1 MVYDLGGGTF
11 DVSIIEIGEGVI
23 EVLATAGDNHL
34 GGDDFDER
42 IADYLFGVFKRESGV
57 DASRDSAAAQRVREA
72 ARQAKEELS
81 SMETARV
88 NLPFL
93 AQGASGPLHLEAQVT
108 RSEFNRMTADLVE
121 RTEGPVSQALNDA
134 GIAASE
140 LGSVLLV
147 GGSTRI
153 PAVQDKVR
161 SLTGKEPSS
170 SSTPTSA
177 SPWARPSRGLR
188 SRGLRRGL

>member
-1 MVYDLGGGTF
+1 
-11 DVSIIEIGEGVI
+11 
-23 EVLATAGDNHL
+23 
-34 GGDDFDER
+34 
-42 IADYLFGVFKRESGV
+42 
-57 DASRDSAAAQRVREA
+57 
-72 ARQAKEELS
+72 
-81 SMETARV
+81 METARV

-153 PAVQDKVR
+153 PAVQDKVALPYGEGAFVVDQPR
-161 SLTGKEPSS
+161 RVRRRGRGHPGGYACG
-170 SSTPTSA
+170 SST
-177 SPWARPSRGLR
+177 GL
-188 SRGLRRGL
+188 

>member
-1 MVYDLGGGTF
+1 
-11 DVSIIEIGEGVI
+11 
-23 EVLATAGDNHL
+23 
-34 GGDDFDER
+34 
-42 IADYLFGVFKRESGV
+42 
-57 DASRDSAAAQRVREA
+57 
-72 ARQAKEELS
+72 
-81 SMETARV
+81 METARV

-93 AQGASGPLHLEAQVT
+93 VQGASDPLHLEAQVT

-170 SSTPTSA
+170 SINPDECVA
-177 SPWARPSRGLR
+177 VGAAIQGLR